1 MMINWFGNH
10 HLIQAFSLDPF
21 QITIYTPI
29 SVTWLIAMYLT
40 LVGCSLFLPIIFFPP
55 NICLCI
61 WLHWVLVVTCRIFEH
76 HCGMWDLI
84 LVAAYELLAVTCRI

>member
-1 MMINWFGNH
+1 MMISWFGNH

-40 LVGCSLFLPIIFFPP
+40 EVGCSLFLPIILLFF
-55 NICLCI
+55 NIYLAALGPSCDEL
-61 WLHWVLVVTCRIFEH
+61 

-84 LVAAYELLAVTCRI
+84 LVAVYGLVVVACRI

>member
-55 NICLCI
+55 QYLFMYLAALGLSCD
-61 WLHWVLVVTCRIFEH
+61 
-76 HCGMWDLI
+76 MQDLRAPLWHVGSYLSCSI
-84 LVAAYELLAVTCRI
+84 